1 MTTSIKIYMGNNIER
16 QAAGV
21 GIILIQFPI
30 GQIIKVICVMHVL
43 TLKKNLFFVYKTTN
57 KRHNN
62 MALCNNHCI
71 IKSKL
76 DENGKQIVFHCQQES
91 NLYLVGVVVASSTNT
106 FNATSSFFAITKTP
120 TLQITI
126 WHH

>member
-1 MTTSIKIYMGNNIER
+1 MTTSFIIYMGNNIER
-16 QAAGV
+16 QAVGV

-30 GQIIKVICVMHVL
+30 GQIIKVIYVMLVL
-43 TLKKNLFFVYKTTN
+43 TLKKNLFFVNKTTN

-76 DENGKQIVFHCQQES
+76 DENGK
-91 NLYLVGVVVASSTNT
+91 
-106 FNATSSFFAITKTP
+106 
-120 TLQITI
+120 
-126 WHH
+126 